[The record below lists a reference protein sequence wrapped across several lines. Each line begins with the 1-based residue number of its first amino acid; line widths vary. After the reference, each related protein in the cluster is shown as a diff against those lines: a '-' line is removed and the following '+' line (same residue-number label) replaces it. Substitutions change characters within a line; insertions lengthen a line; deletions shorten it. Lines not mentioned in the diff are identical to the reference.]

1 MSDSDTVQLTTL
13 WFVVVLFVQTGG
25 SADNAVVN
33 AIGFLAL
40 LLMYILPVVIAG
52 RLVSR
57 TLAD

>member
-1 MSDSDTVQLTTL
+1 MSDSDVVQLTTL
-13 WFVVVLFVQTGG
+13 WFVVVTFVQTGG
-25 SADNAVVN
+25 SAENAIVN

-40 LLMYILPVVIAG
+40 LLMYVLPVVIAG

>member
-1 MSDSDTVQLTTL
+1 MSDSDVVQLTTL

-25 SADNAVVN
+25 SAENATVN

-40 LLMYILPVVIAG
+40 LLVYVLPVVIAG

-57 TLAD
+57 TLAG